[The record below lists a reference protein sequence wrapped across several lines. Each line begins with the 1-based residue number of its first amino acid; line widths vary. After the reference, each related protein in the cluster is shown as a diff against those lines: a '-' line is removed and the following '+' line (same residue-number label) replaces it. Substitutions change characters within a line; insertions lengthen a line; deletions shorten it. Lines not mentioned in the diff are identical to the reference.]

1 MGAAMTILPPELFSP
16 GELVFGRGSVLD
28 LLKRG
33 ARFGQRA
40 VIVHG
45 RSLEASGKLRALI
58 AAAPP
63 ALRLAAWRASGGEPT
78 LEQLRAL
85 LTFARECGAEWIAGI
100 GGGTAMDL
108 AKACAALVKADLD
121 VGAYHDG
128 AAFPAAGLPFL
139 AAPTTAGSG
148 SEASMVSVLTN
159 TATGVK
165 KSMRSPTM
173 IARIVALD
181 PALLEGSPPHVIA
194 HSGMDALTQAVESYL
209 SRKSVWLSEVMA
221 LRAVELVNDSLEAVY
236 ADSASPRAGDLLT
249 GSYLAG
255 YALAFSRLG
264 VVHGLAHPLGCR
276 YELPHGLVCGVCLPV
291 ALRFNREVVGPKY
304 DALSRAVG
312 ADLRARVELLLE
324 RFGMRSPFA
333 GRPVPEDAGLIEE
346 ILASG
351 STAANP
357 RPVSAEDA
365 RALLRELFAG
375 PQA

>member
-1 MGAAMTILPPELFSP
+1 MDAMTTILPPELFSP
-16 GELVFGRGSVLD
+16 GELIFGRGCVVD

-45 RSLEASGKLRALI
+45 RSLETTGKLKALI
-58 AAAPP
+58 AAAPRE
-63 ALRLAAWRASGGEPT
+63 LTISAWCASGGEPT

-85 LTFARECGAEWIAGI
+85 LAFVREQGAEWIAGI

-108 AKACAALVKADLD
+108 AKACAALVKGDLAER
-121 VGAYHDG
+121 AYHDG

-165 KSMRSPTM
+165 KSMRSATM

-181 PALLEGSPPHVIA
+181 PALLEGSPPQVIA
-194 HSGMDALTQAVESYL
+194 HSGMDALTQAVESYV
-209 SRKSVWLSEVMA
+209 SRKAVWLSEVLA
-221 LRAVELVNDSLEAVY
+221 LRAVELVNSSLEAVY
-236 ADSASPRAGDLLT
+236 ADSASPQAGDLLT

-291 ALRFNREVVGPKY
+291 ALRFNREVVGAKY
-304 DALSRAVG
+304 DTLSRAVG
-312 ADLRARVELLLE
+312 GDLLVRVERLLA
-324 RFGMRSPFA
+324 RFGMLSPFA
-333 GRPVPEDAGLIEE
+333 GRPVPDDAGIIGE

-365 RALLRELFAG
+365 RRLLRELFAG
-375 PQA
+375 PPV